1 MFPQSAADGGDDEVE
16 GARYDVAAAGG
27 GVGAR
32 ELQSRRPRGLRPQN
46 LATPA
51 SKIALLPMEYIKA
64 NVALYW

>member
-1 MFPQSAADGGDDEVE
+1 LFLLSTADDDDGAAVGVKYGV
-16 GARYDVAAAGG
+16 VAAGG

-32 ELQSRRPRGLRPQN
+32 ELQSRHPRGLRPQN

-64 NVALYW
+64 K